1 MLIQRLGQL
10 DDLCRRLREAATA
23 GGVLAIDTEFISE
36 RRYSPRLCLVQVYI
50 EVANGAIEALI
61 DPLTTELHPLLE
73 ILGDETIRKIV
84 HAGGQDLQIF
94 CQDYGCM
101 LRGVFDTQIAAAFLG
116 FGHQVGYSD
125 LVRRVLKGVQLSKD
139 SQYTDWAARPLS
151 AAQMEYALNDVRY
164 LPEIYEILKRDLEA
178 RGRLSW
184 AEAEFDRAETK
195 ACETTPPDEL
205 YRRFNL
211 ASLSRRQL
219 GTLRELAALRED
231 FARSMNKPSN
241 FIASDPTLLQMAK
254 QPPQNNAA
262 LRAIR
267 GVSPTVLDNARD
279 FLDAVKRA
287 AALPEELLPEEFTLS
302 DRPDSQTDAV
312 ASLLGVVAQVRSSE
326 QDISRSYLAPRDQL
340 VALAAWWMR
349 RDPAIESP
357 LPDLPVLRDWR
368 FEIVGRELLDILAG
382 KIAVA
387 LDPRN
392 ADAPDQSIIRT
403 TSLP

>member
-1 MLIQRLGQL
+1 M
-10 DDLCRRLREAATA
+10 CRRLREAATTGA
-23 GGVLAIDTEFISE
+23 VLAIDTEFISE
-36 RRYSPRLCLVQVYI
+36 RRYSPRLCLVQVYV
-50 EVANGAIEALI
+50 EAPGGAVEALI
-61 DPLTTELHPLLE
+61 DPFGTDLLPLLD
-73 ILGDETIRKIV
+73 ILGDEAIV
-84 HAGGQDLQIF
+84 KVLHAGGQDLQIF

-164 LPEIYEILKRDLEA
+164 LPELAAALRRELEV

-195 ACETTPPDEL
+195 ACESMPPDEL

-211 ASLSRRQL
+211 AGLSRRQL
-219 GTLRELAALRED
+219 GTLREVAALREEL
-231 FARSMNKPSN
+231 ARSLNKPPN
-241 FIASDPTLLQMAK
+241 FVASDPTLLQMAK

-262 LRAIR
+262 LRALR

-287 AALPEELLPEEFTLS
+287 ATLPEDQLPEEFNLS
-302 DRPDSQTDAV
+302 ERPDSQTDAV
-312 ASLLGVVAQVRSSE
+312 ASLLGVVAQVRAAE
-326 QDISRSYLAPRDQL
+326 HDISRSYLAPREQL

-349 RDPAIESP
+349 RDPASEAP

-368 FEIVGRELLDILAG
+368 CDIVGRELLDILAG
-382 KIAVA
+382 KVA
-387 LDPRN
+387 ITLEPRDPT
-392 ADAPDQSIIRT
+392 APEQSVVRMVP
-403 TSLP
+403 L